1 MRCVFACSLTRIAQS
16 HPTTQKFTHLHHTLL
31 TTVQKEAT
39 AEAYIARAREAGV
52 AGALVVQPAN
62 HMYDHRHLYLN
73 PKP

>member
-1 MRCVFACSLTRIAQS
+1 M
-16 HPTTQKFTHLHHTLL
+16 
-31 TTVQKEAT
+31 QKEAT